1 MQAIAALLFLSIYLE
16 NFLTSSRS
24 IHCTDGFTLINSK
37 CLKLFPSLVSHT
49 VAESSCNSY
58 GATLVTVKNVKDDEA
73 IAAIAGS
80 STPLIWLGLYCFD
93 SDPAQ
98 CLWDDV
104 SGSASNYNNF
114 SAGFPLVVL
123 GQCVYYSTQGALA
136 GKWLSE
142 ECESQHVAYICEL
155 PITYTDN
162 CDFNYN
168 GYCYTFSSTTNSI
181 NTFISAQGTCAQDCG
196 YLASIHSPL
205 EIRYINTFAPHAY
218 FYIGAIWKNDG
229 SLYWL
234 DNSPWDYNNID
245 PVQTN
250 RVDYCLTMSTT
261 NFGSSPA
268 GFWFSTN
275 CNNPGYYICKRQAGV
290 QCSAAPPATVTPS
303 PANPSNCNAGRLMSD
318 GIITSPNFPQNYFN
332 NANCAYQIS
341 TLGSMRIA
349 LTFTFFNTQ
358 PYDLVTIYDGE
369 TSSSPVL
376 GKYGGNQSSLTF
388 TSSRN
393 NMLVTFITDGKD
405 TSNGFSARFS
415 SIVYGNI

>member
-1 MQAIAALLFLSIYLE
+1 
-16 NFLTSSRS
+16 
-24 IHCTDGFTLINSK
+24 
-37 CLKLFPSLVSHT
+37 
-49 VAESSCNSY
+49 
-58 GATLVTVKNVKDDEA
+58 
-73 IAAIAGS
+73 
-80 STPLIWLGLYCFD
+80 
-93 SDPAQ
+93 
-98 CLWDDV
+98 
-104 SGSASNYNNF
+104 
-114 SAGFPLVVL
+114 
-123 GQCVYYSTQGALA
+123 
-136 GKWLSE
+136 
-142 ECESQHVAYICEL
+142 
-155 PITYTDN
+155 
-162 CDFNYN
+162 
-168 GYCYTFSSTTNSI
+168 
-181 NTFISAQGTCAQDCG
+181 
-196 YLASIHSPL
+196 
-205 EIRYINTFAPHAY
+205 
-218 FYIGAIWKNDG
+218 
-229 SLYWL
+229 
-234 DNSPWDYNNID
+234 
-245 PVQTN
+245 
-250 RVDYCLTMSTT
+250 MSTT

-415 SIVYGNI
+415 SIVYGNIWYREEHQDNEVFDFRFVFSTFRSYLLSLGLRLVESAGRNYLTKVWSKFANFW